1 MAELDEKLK
10 SLLGDEENLQKVLET
25 AGSLLNRDSPPQT
38 EDTSTGTQP
47 QPASEPPA
55 APLTFS
61 APASGSGTETGG
73 VPNINQLLDTLFNGS
88 AQKDESG
95 ASSPPPGESANP
107 LSSALPQLLQA
118 FSGRGNYIDENRLNL
133 VNAIKPYMAETRA
146 GSIDRAIKMA
156 NMAKAAKMAL
166 GLLGR

>member
-1 MAELDEKLK
+1 MTELDEKLK
-10 SLLGDEENLQKVLET
+10 SLLGDEENLQKVLEA

-38 EDTSTGTQP
+38 EDTSPGTP
-47 QPASEPPA
+47 PPASEPPA
-55 APLTFS
+55 APLAFP
-61 APASGSGTETGG
+61 APISGSGTETGG
-73 VPNINQLLDTLFNGS
+73 VPNINQLLDTLFSGS
-88 AQKDESG
+88 AQKDETG

>member
-10 SLLGDEENLQKVLET
+10 NLLGDQEGLQKVLEA
-25 AGSLLNRDSPPQT
+25 AGSLMGRDSSAQADNVP
-38 EDTSTGTQP
+38 DNAQP
-47 QPASEPPA
+47 QPASETPA
-55 APLTFS
+55 APAALPAPSTGGGTGTGS
-61 APASGSGTETGG
+61 APD
-73 VPNINQLLDTLFNGS
+73 INQLLDTLFSSS
-88 AQKDESG
+88 APKDEAA
-95 ASSPPPGESANP
+95 ASSPPPSEGANP

-133 VNAIKPYMAETRA
+133 VNAIKPYMAEARA